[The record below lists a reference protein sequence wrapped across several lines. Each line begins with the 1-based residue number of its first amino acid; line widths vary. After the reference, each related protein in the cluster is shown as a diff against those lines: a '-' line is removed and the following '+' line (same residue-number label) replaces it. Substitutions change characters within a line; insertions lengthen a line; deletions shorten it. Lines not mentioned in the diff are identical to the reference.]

1 VLTPLGGQSS
11 QLLLAAPPATSP
23 PPPWGLEAGR
33 PCRMVLQFY
42 LPTPVWV
49 LQFYLPTPVWPLAA
63 PPPHSRG
70 EGSEPAGRPGHQRD
84 SNLHLSLP
92 PEPGPAR
99 PPGLTLSEPALDSAN
114 RRLLGPQVPQ
124 LPQLQIFWP
133 CTTAAVR
140 VVLRP
145 ELILAAR
152 QEYKSLSLRAKS
164 QHPPPQLQD
173 AAAAVALV
181 DAVRPAVLQCPPA
194 PLTRQSFRLRH
205 RPGPIPRRQCR
216 LRPSPRHQNLCRHP
230 RHRPRSGRGRLPRG
244 AVRSSS

>member
-1 VLTPLGGQSS
+1 VAAVLTPLGGQSS
-11 QLLLAAPPATSP
+11 QLLQAAPPATSP
-23 PPPWGLEAGR
+23 PPPWGLGAGR

-42 LPTPVWV
+42 LPTPVW
-49 LQFYLPTPVWPLAA
+49 LLSA
-63 PPPHSRG
+63 PPPHSWG
-70 EGSEPAGRPGHQRD
+70 EGSEPACRPGHQRD
-84 SNLHLSLP
+84 NNLHLSLP

-99 PPGLTLSEPALDSAN
+99 PLGLTLSELALDSAH
-114 RRLLGPQVPQ
+114 RRLLGQQVPQ
-124 LPQLQIFWP
+124 LPQLLIFWL

-145 ELILAAR
+145 KLILATR
-152 QEYKSLSLRAKS
+152 QENKRLSLRVKS
-164 QHPPPQLQD
+164 QHPLPQLQD

-181 DAVRPAVLQCPPA
+181 DAIRPAVLQCPPA

-205 RPGPIPRRQCR
+205 RPGPSPRRQCC
-216 LRPSPRHQNLCRHP
+216 LRPSPRHQNLRRHP